1 MSLKTIQMDPTHLK
15 ITKQKKTKKTII
27 PPSVMINQP
36 NLRQILLDKLM
47 KHRKTQKRN
56 EPSIL
61 NNNFDEQC
69 MSVEPT
75 IPIVE
80 STSTIMKD
88 KPYGVLKNGLKPT
101 YKTWNKSQKNSE
113 FSDRDISKDTFLP
126 KDSFLPKDTFLP
138 KDSLPKI
145 EPSFEMKSETRPA
158 QLDHIVKEQTNN
170 VETNNV
176 EINKSETN
184 NVEPKESVIV
194 NKIPIKIGKNKKN
207 KTVNILIPCNKTRKD
222 RSDHHEAIRK
232 TSLTTV
238 KNYLKN
244 HKLIKVGS
252 TAPTNLI
259 RHIYENAKCYGEVT
273 NKNKDNLLYN
283 FEKENE

>member
-15 ITKQKKTKKTII
+15 VTKQKKTKKTII

-47 KHRKTQKRN
+47 KHRKTQKRS

-69 MSVEPT
+69 MSMEPA
-75 IPIVE
+75 PVPQ
-80 STSTIMKD
+80 STIMKD

-101 YKTWNKSQKNSE
+101 YKVWNKSQKSNQPLPINES
-113 FSDRDISKDTFLP
+113 ISP
-126 KDSFLPKDTFLP
+126 
-138 KDSLPKI
+138 SLPMSVSPVVTPSLPVTQSLPVVEVIPFEIKMETK
-145 EPSFEMKSETRPA
+145 EPEPENES
-158 QLDHIVKEQTNN
+158 KE
-170 VETNNV
+170 
-176 EINKSETN
+176 
-184 NVEPKESVIV
+184 
-194 NKIPIKIGKNKKN
+194 KIPIKIGKSKKN
-207 KTVNILIPCNKTRKD
+207 KTVNILIPCHKTRKEK
-222 RSDHHEAIRK
+222 SEHHESIRK

-259 RHIYENAKCYGEVT
+259 RQIYENAKCYGEVT
-273 NKNKDNLLYN
+273 NQNKDNLLYN
-283 FEKENE
+283 FEKDTENESK